1 MIFRKSPA
9 FAGLFFTL
17 NLACTSTY
25 AGSLKLSAD
34 SQQKFRAFVEAFS
47 PLVLRLEPK
56 GANYRWHASNRDC
69 AGLVRYVF
77 WEAMQQH
84 DDRFYDRYPAMRS
97 VNALA
102 KSKLLTEI
110 ASAWQNGNLTAQQLI
125 QHSHRLA
132 RVARPARL
140 KTGDLLYFYSAELKI
155 RHVMMIV
162 RAGAGV
168 LAVYH
173 TGDARAE
180 LRIRTLPDLEA
191 LPESQWHP
199 VAENPVFQ
207 GVFRPQFLD

>member
-1 MIFRKSPA
+1 MIFRKGPA
-9 FAGLFFTL
+9 FAGLFFAL
-17 NLACTSTY
+17 NLAGSPPS
-25 AGSLKLSAD
+25 AGNLKLNAD
-34 SQQKFRAFVEAFS
+34 AQLKFRSFVEAFI
-47 PLVLRLEPK
+47 PLVLRLESK

-77 WEAMQQH
+77 WEALQQH
-84 DDRFYDRYPAMRS
+84 DDRFFDRYPAMRS

-102 KSKLLTEI
+102 RSQLLAQI
-110 ASAWQNGNLTAQQLI
+110 ASAWQTGNQTADQLI
-125 QHSHRLA
+125 QHSRRVA
-132 RVARPARL
+132 RDARPARL

-155 RHVMMIV
+155 RHVMLIV
-162 RAGAGV
+162 RTGAGV

-199 VAENPVFQ
+199 DAQNPVFQ